1 MGLCVSSP
9 TSKLSVLTSETT
21 EKFTLAGRDQPGKVV
36 RVVDGDTVDL
46 ALELFPDQFYQF
58 RVRLYGIDTPEK
70 RPPKNSPNREE
81 EIEAAKRST
90 EALTTYLYG
99 TGNMVDR
106 AVFREAD
113 KYGRWLCEF
122 YIDGVHVNEWM
133 IKTGHAKPYFGGKK
147 EQFESSQEV

>member
-1 MGLCVSSP
+1 MGLCVSS
-9 TSKLSVLTSETT
+9 SKLSGLTFDTT
-21 EKFTLAGRDQPGKVV
+21 EKFSLAGRDQPAKVV

-70 RPPKNSPNREE
+70 RPPKNSPHRDE
-81 EIEAAKRST
+81 EIDAAKRST

-99 TGNMVDR
+99 TGYMVDR

-113 KYGRWLCEF
+113 KYGRWLCDF
-122 YIDGVHVNEWM
+122 YINGIHVNEWM
-133 IKTGHAKPYFGGKK
+133 IKTGHAKPYFGGQK
-147 EQFESSQEV
+147 ELYE